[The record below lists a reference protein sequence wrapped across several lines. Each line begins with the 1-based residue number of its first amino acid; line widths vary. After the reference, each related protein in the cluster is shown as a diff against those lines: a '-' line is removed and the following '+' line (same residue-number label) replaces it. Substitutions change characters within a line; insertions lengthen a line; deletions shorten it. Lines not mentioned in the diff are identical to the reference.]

1 MIRLAYLCL
10 VSLLFAAAAPAVRA
24 DLLELGVNLISNPG
38 AELGSSLG
46 DGYTQLADWT
56 VVSGPPGSDGFTGVP
71 WGQPGGFPTLGDPG
85 PEPASARGTY
95 FFAGGANSAYSSA
108 RQLVTGSTSAVQA
121 AIDVGTLT
129 FDLKGWLGGY
139 TGSGDFQEDN
149 AVLSIDFLSARS
161 SILGTAEIGPVSDA
175 DRGSQTGLLF
185 RQETGLVPPGTRTIH
200 VKLTMTRLNG
210 TYNDGYAD
218 NLSLILHG
226 ATVPEP
232 NSLSLLGVGAAS
244 LFAQVW
250 KRRRSDFVAVARS
263 ERLSTTSCDRDDRA
277 GRTSTRATPIRV
289 DRIV

>member
-1 MIRLAYLCL
+1 MKRLAYLCL
-10 VSLLFAAAAPAVRA
+10 VSLLFAAAAPAARA

-46 DGYTQLADWT
+46 DGYTQLAEWT
-56 VVSGPPGSDGFTGVP
+56 VVSGPPGSDGFSGVP

-85 PEPASARGTY
+85 SEPASARGTY
-95 FFAGGANSAYSSA
+95 LFAGGGNNERSSA
-108 RQLVTGSTSAVQA
+108 RQLLTGSTSAVQA
-121 AIDVGTLT
+121 AIDTGTVT
-129 FDLKGWLGGY
+129 FDLNGWLGGY
-139 TGSGDFQEDN
+139 TGPGDFQEDN
-149 AVLSIDFLSARS
+149 AVLSIVFLNACS
-161 SILGTAEIGPVSDA
+161 SILGTAQIGPVADA
-175 DRGSQTGLLF
+175 DRGSQTGLLI
-185 RQETGLVPPGTRTIH
+185 RQETGVVPARTRTID
-200 VKLTMTRLNG
+200 VRLTMTRLNG

-250 KRRRSDFVAVARS
+250 KRRRSGFVAVARS

-277 GRTSTRATPIRV
+277 ARTSTHATPIQA
-289 DRIV
+289 DRII